1 MSYKKINPIQQFNF
15 QANRVLTYGK
25 LACNPQEILEAVP
38 SIRTL
43 DDWNKAWLALA
54 QKAER
59 EDRYLHAAYYYRM
72 SEFFLKADNPQK
84 EGIYEKCLRYFY
96 LGFDSELHLTYKRHR
111 IPFENGTLNCITIP
125 AVHPKG
131 TVLVCGGYDSFIE
144 EFVLQIRDL
153 AARGYSVIL
162 FEGPGQGYCLHE
174 KMYFRYDFEK
184 PTTAI
189 LDYFGLNQCAMVG
202 ISWGGYFALR
212 SSAFEKRITAAVAYD
227 VMDNGFEVMT
237 NVFPALVCKLI
248 RTAFRHHNSRLIN
261 RLTDII
267 RRKSILADWAL
278 SQGMYIT
285 GTKTAYEF
293 YQNIFQHKLSGIE
306 DNLTQDILLLGGEK
320 DHYIPTDQYYRL
332 KENIR
337 HARSLTCR
345 LFTEAEGGEQHCQ
358 IGNHMLALDTILDWL
373 DQIYGVN

>member
-125 AVHPKG
+125 AVHPKELSWSAG
-131 TVLVCGGYDSFIE
+131 AMTHLLKNLCCKFVTWLHGGILSSYLRDQGRVTVCTKKCISGMILKSRPPLSSIILDLINARWLVSLGAVILLC
-144 EFVLQIRDL
+144 
-153 AARGYSVIL
+153 AARPLKS
-162 FEGPGQGYCLHE
+162 
-174 KMYFRYDFEK
+174 
-184 PTTAI
+184 
-189 LDYFGLNQCAMVG
+189 GLQRPWPMT
-202 ISWGGYFALR
+202 SWTMAL
-212 SSAFEKRITAAVAYD
+212 K
-227 VMDNGFEVMT
+227 
-237 NVFPALVCKLI
+237 
-248 RTAFRHHNSRLIN
+248 
-261 RLTDII
+261 
-267 RRKSILADWAL
+267 
-278 SQGMYIT
+278 
-285 GTKTAYEF
+285 
-293 YQNIFQHKLSGIE
+293 
-306 DNLTQDILLLGGEK
+306 
-320 DHYIPTDQYYRL
+320 
-332 KENIR
+332 
-337 HARSLTCR
+337 
-345 LFTEAEGGEQHCQ
+345 
-358 IGNHMLALDTILDWL
+358 
-373 DQIYGVN
+373 